1 VQPVA
6 AIRPAVSGGY
16 LAAAPARQRDQTSM
30 TVCEVQE
37 IRQCE
42 RAASDVDTALQS
54 LAGTSRRR
62 LRTNEQPSPMV
73 TVIIRFCL
81 S

>member
-1 VQPVA
+1 
-6 AIRPAVSGGY
+6 
-16 LAAAPARQRDQTSM
+16 M